1 MREIAETLLS
11 QYKTTTVCNF
21 DKQSNDSST
30 LRFRIIG
37 GAGIVGGGGLETL
50 VYINNRGVEYG

>member
-37 GAGIVGGGGLETL
+37 GAGIVGGGG
-50 VYINNRGVEYG
+50 GVGNFSIY